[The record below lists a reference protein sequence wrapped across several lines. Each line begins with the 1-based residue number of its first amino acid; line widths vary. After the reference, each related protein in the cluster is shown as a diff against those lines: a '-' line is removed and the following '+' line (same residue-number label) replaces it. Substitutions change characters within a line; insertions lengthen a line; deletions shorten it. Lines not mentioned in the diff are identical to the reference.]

1 MARAAGDQGR
11 PALGQLEQA
20 PACVNVLDV
29 GDGWIVRAVNV
40 DASDLAHRG
49 MRMTTMEGDRERY
62 RARRD

>member
-1 MARAAGDQGR
+1 M
-11 PALGQLEQA
+11 
-20 PACVNVLDV
+20 LDV